1 MFCEECGA
9 KNKNGAAFCEECG
22 HKFKV
27 AKEAKVSEK
36 VSETPKNETKPA
48 KEKTPMSKGK
58 KILIGC
64 ILVVVAALVAGYMFV
79 SNSLKPDK
87 IALKYFKAYANKDA
101 DKLCDV
107 ISLNDSE
114 FVSKKLIKESFK
126 NEEKIKLANYSVEKT
141 EKSTNGLSARVTIKY
156 VEDGSSKEK
165 TQTVKLTKNKNKKY
179 LFFDNWVV
187 DSSELIVEDYNIS
200 VPKDAKVSIN
210 GVEIK
215 DKYKNDS
222 SSSYYD
228 SYTIPSIL
236 KGEYEIVADLTSGI
250 KLSGKSTIK
259 NSYSSFA
266 SSSLKLEK
274 KTEESLVKD
283 IKEKVKAIYDAVMD
297 DKSFDDIKDKFNDDY
312 ADDIEYVYDNIKRY
326 VMTDYNKLTEF
337 DITDIKINSYSIY
350 EDKIK
355 FTVQMKYNYKIE
367 YKSGDDTKDYSKKD
381 KSDIFYVDYKL
392 DKKELELSGIS
403 SLVSYFSHYGY

>member
-1 MFCEECGA
+1 M
-9 KNKNGAAFCEECG
+9 FCEECG

-64 ILVVVAALVAGYMFV
+64 ILVVVAALVAGYMFI

-200 VPKDAKVSIN
+200 VPKDAKASIN

-250 KLSGKSTIK
+250 KLSGKATIK

-283 IKEKVKAIYDAVMD
+283 IKEKVKTIYDAVMS
-297 DKSFDDIKDKFNDDY
+297 DKSFDDIKDKFNEDY